1 MAVIVEHDK
10 RKEEILEKS
19 LNLFCNQGFD
29 DVTFQKIA
37 DACGV
42 TRTTLYIYFKNKH
55 EIFVWSI
62 KQLTT
67 KIEKKIISI
76 IKNESLTPAET
87 LRKTL
92 YLIVDKCAE
101 YHRLFSVLLTYLIQ
115 LQKQGID
122 PNERVHRRV
131 LRIVHFLS
139 TIIIRGQN
147 EGQFRALPVK
157 DVNDMLYATIETAI
171 FRIAVLNQRDM
182 SDIKNI
188 IDMAIRGIG
197 SGGDSPSGEL
207 QRDFASQNSRTG

>member
-19 LNLFCNQGFD
+19 LSLFCNQGFD

-37 DACGV
+37 DACGI

-67 KIEKKIISI
+67 KVEKQIVKIIKS
-76 IKNESLTPAET
+76 ESLTPQET

-92 YLIVDKCAE
+92 YLIVDKCSE
-101 YHRLFSVLLTYLIQ
+101 YNRLFSVLLTYLIQ

-147 EGQFRALPVK
+147 EGTFKMLPVK

-171 FRIAVLNQRDM
+171 FRIAVLNQKDV
-182 SDIKNI
+182 SDVKNI
-188 IDMAIRGIG
+188 IDMAIRGITV
-197 SGGDSPSGEL
+197 L
-207 QRDFASQNSRTG
+207 

>member
-1 MAVIVEHDK
+1 MAVAVEHDK
-10 RKEEILEKS
+10 RKEEILEKALS
-19 LNLFCNQGFD
+19 LFCTQGFD

-42 TRTTLYIYFKNKH
+42 TRTTLYIYFRNKH

-67 KIEKKIISI
+67 KVEKQIIKIIRD
-76 IKNESLTPAET
+76 ETLPPDET
-87 LRKTL
+87 LRRTL
-92 YLIVDKCAE
+92 HFIVEKCAE

-115 LQKQGID
+115 LQKRGVD

-139 TIIIRGQN
+139 AIIIRGQN
-147 EGQFRALPVK
+147 ERVFRPLPVK

-182 SDIKNI
+182 AGVKNI
-188 IDMAIRGIG
+188 IDMAIDGIG
-197 SGGDSPSGEL
+197 CARG
-207 QRDFASQNSRTG
+207 RATC

>member
-37 DACGV
+37 DACGI

-62 KQLTT
+62 KQPTT
-67 KIEKKIISI
+67 KIEKQIVQI
-76 IKNESLTPAET
+76 IKKEALPPDET

-92 YLIVDKCAE
+92 FLIVDKCCE
-101 YHRLFSVLLTYLIQ
+101 YNKLFAVLLTYLIQ

-147 EGQFRALPVK
+147 EGVFRMLPVK

-171 FRIAVLNQRDM
+171 FRIAVLNQKDV
-182 SDIKNI
+182 SDVKNI
-188 IDMAIRGIG
+188 INMAIRGIT
-197 SGGDSPSGEL
+197 
-207 QRDFASQNSRTG
+207 A

>member
-37 DACGV
+37 DACGI

-67 KIEKKIISI
+67 KIEKQIVQI
-76 IKNESLTPAET
+76 IKKEALPPDET

-92 YLIVDKCAE
+92 FLIVDKCCE
-101 YHRLFSVLLTYLIQ
+101 YNKLFAVLLTYLIQ

-147 EGQFRALPVK
+147 EGVFRMLPVK

-171 FRIAVLNQRDM
+171 FRIAVLNQKDV
-182 SDIKNI
+182 SDVKNI
-188 IDMAIRGIG
+188 INMAIRGIT
-197 SGGDSPSGEL
+197 
-207 QRDFASQNSRTG
+207 A